1 MGAMIED
8 APLEEEHHH
17 LLAGVDILEGLPQGE
32 VEYVAKHSATV
43 RLGKKESFDPGK
55 DSRSILLL
63 LGGRVRVHEP
73 SAGGKDLTISVV
85 EEGTV
90 VGRTG
95 LKPRRSRVL
104 LVEALEPSVLRVVG
118 WEDFEGLVFRNPKV
132 GVKAISLLS
141 ERLAVCEVRLS
152 DQVRKEVPARLASL
166 VLGLSEHKGVFASD
180 GSRRIPVRYTHEQLA
195 SMVGANREAV
205 TRALGRLRREG
216 SVEIRDRHIHVLDV
230 DALARSA
237 GLER

>member
-1 MGAMIED
+1 MIED
-8 APLEEEHHH
+8 VPVAEKHH

-32 VEYVAKHSATV
+32 AEYFAKHSATV
-43 RLGKKESFDPGK
+43 RLGKNESLHPGK
-55 DSRSILLL
+55 DLRSILLL

-90 VGRTG
+90 LGQTG
-95 LKPRRSRVL
+95 FIPRRSRAL
-104 LVEALEPSVLRVVG
+104 RVEALEPSVLRAVG
-118 WEDFEGLVFRNPKV
+118 WEDFEGLVFRNPEV
-132 GVKAISLLS
+132 GVKTISLLS
-141 ERLAVCEVRLS
+141 ERLAGCEVRLS

-166 VLGLSEHKGVFASD
+166 LLGLSEHKGVFARD
-180 GSRRIPVRYTHEQLA
+180 GSRKIPVRYTHEQLA

-216 SVEIRDRHIHVLDV
+216 IVKIRDRHIHVVDV